1 MTQDNKNNR
10 HTLNGHRALLVG
22 VLCLFGFCLLAQKP
36 VRKPV
41 AQGQN
46 DSVAQ
51 RQTAPKKQQPKSKV
65 YLIHSDILRKD
76 SRHPDAQVVVGNVVF
91 RHDSVYMYCDSAYYY
106 DKISSFEAFSNVK
119 MNQGDTLFL
128 YGDRLFYDGNTQ
140 IAEVRMNVR
149 MENKNTTLLTDSLN
163 YDRVYNLGYFF
174 DGGTLMDEQ
183 NVLTSEWGEYNP
195 STKQSVFNYNVQLVN
210 PQFTLTSDTLEYNT
224 MTKIADIVG
233 PSDIDSDNNHIYSEL
248 GTYNTLTGKAY
259 LYNRSILTNEGKQL
273 TGDTLY
279 YDRDAGI
286 GEAFRN
292 MVMTDTVNKNMMTG
306 EYGYYNEKT
315 KFAFATD
322 RAVGIDYSQGDSL
335 FLHGD
340 TLMMRTFCLD
350 TDTMYR
356 EMQAFHK
363 VRFYR
368 TDVQGVAD
376 SLVFSTKDSC
386 LTMYTDPILW
396 NKNQQLVGEKICIYM
411 NDSTID
417 WAHIINQALSVENLD
432 STLYN
437 QVTGKEM
444 KAYFRDGEMHKTEV
458 IGSVRLVYY
467 PMDSDSTLIG
477 MNVSE
482 TSLLEI
488 YLKHQKL
495 ERMVMS
501 PQSNGTLYPMLMIP
515 QGKDKLENFV
525 WFDYIRPLD
534 KTDIFNWR
542 SKRVEDQLKKNVRGP
557 VELPNQHLFD
567 KLAASVKKKVGK
579 VPAAKQDTLQQDTIH
594 PDSIPVSAD
603 SLQQTVKDV
612 PAVLRDTV
620 PVVSKEMLE
629 PEKKAQ
635 PSAEDKKEKK

>member
-36 VRKPV
+36 VRKLV

-579 VPAAKQDTLQQDTIH
+579 VPAAKQDTLQQDTIQ

>member
-65 YLIHSDILRKD
+65 YLINSDILRKD

-233 PSDIDSDNNHIYSEL
+233 PSNIDSDNNHIYSEL

-579 VPAAKQDTLQQDTIH
+579 VPAAKQDTLQQDTIQ
-594 PDSIPVSAD
+594 PDSIPVSVD